1 MGMGGGVREWKLYT
15 EKKHGKI
22 NVVARWQG
30 KSKKR
35 TVKDVCLG
43 NYRIFDSQ
51 PVKLLE
57 K

>member
-30 KSKKR
+30 ESKKR